1 MNKTINKLDYPLLK
15 VNKLKKSFP
24 GVTALDEIDLEIYK
38 GEVHALVGENGA
50 GKSTLIKS
58 IVGAY
63 KKDSGEVYFDNQKVE
78 FSSPAQAFNNG
89 LSVIYQENS
98 LIPQLTVIQNI
109 FLGVEYYNS
118 LGVLDEKKI
127 YQKYI
132 SVAKQLGFELPYNEK
147 VRNLGVAEQKL
158 VEILKALVHKAKFI
172 IMDEPTASLSENE
185 VEHLF
190 KIISEL
196 KSNKISV
203 LYITHL
209 LGEVF
214 RIADRISVL
223 RDGKKINTVRVK
235 DVTRDQVVTM
245 MVGESL
251 NYDYNNYFSKKNNV
265 EKVVLEVNSL
275 KRRPRV
281 NGISFQLFQGEV
293 LGITGLRGAGKTELS
308 RLLFG
313 ADKLE
318 SGEIIIKGTS
328 VRINTPLDALNNGI
342 SLVPE
347 DRKKDALILMLE
359 LYKNITL
366 PTLRNFTKKEIIL
379 SNKEIDAAN
388 QAIEKLD
395 IKASSARQITR
406 YLSGGNQQKVAISKW
421 LHANPKVLIMDEPT
435 QGIDVKAKLEIFN
448 IVRVLA
454 ETGVC
459 IIFISSEISEI
470 VKVSDRILVLNQGKI
485 SSQFKRGVSQEEIM
499 RTILKDI

>member
-1 MNKTINKLDYPLLK
+1 MKI
-15 VNKLKKSFP
+15 VKLKKAFP
-24 GVTALDEIDLEIYK
+24 GVIALNEIDLEINK

-50 GKSTLIKS
+50 GKSTLIKLV
-58 IVGAY
+58 VGAY
-63 KKDSGEVYFDNQKVE
+63 KRDSGDIYFDNQKVE
-78 FSSPAQAFNNG
+78 FTSPAQAFQSG

-109 FLGVEYYNS
+109 FLGVEHFTS
-118 LGVLDEKKI
+118 LGILDEKKI
-127 YQKYI
+127 YEQYLSI
-132 SVAKQLGFELPYNEK
+132 TKQLGFELPPFEK

-158 VEILKALVHKAKFI
+158 VEILKALIHKVKFI

-190 KIISEL
+190 RIISEL

-214 RIADRISVL
+214 KIADRITVL
-223 RDGKKINTVRVK
+223 RDGKKINTVPIK
-235 DVTRDQVVTM
+235 DVNREKVVTM

-251 NYDYNNYFSKKNNV
+251 KNAYTSVFTEVKKR
-265 EKVVLEVNSL
+265 EKVVLQVKNL
-275 KRRPRV
+275 KRKPRV
-281 NGISFQLFQGEV
+281 NGISFELFAGEV
-293 LGITGLRGAGKTELS
+293 LGIAGLRGAGKTELS

-313 ADKLE
+313 ADRLE
-318 SGEIIIKGTS
+318 DGSIIINNKP
-328 VRINTPLDALNNGI
+328 VRFRSPLDAVNHGV

-366 PTLRNFTKKEIIL
+366 PTLEQFTSKGVILSGKEI
-379 SNKEIDAAN
+379 AATRR
-388 QAIEKLD
+388 AIEKLD
-395 IKASSARQITR
+395 IKTSGVKQITR

-421 LHANPKVLIMDEPT
+421 LQANPIVLIMDEPT
-435 QGIDVKAKLEIFN
+435 QGIDVKAKLEIYN
-448 IVRVLA
+448 IVRKLA

-459 IIFISSEISEI
+459 IIFISSEVSEV
-470 VKVSDRILVLNQGKI
+470 VKVSDRIIVLNQGKI
-485 SSQFKRGVSQEEIM
+485 SAEFKHGVSQEEIM
-499 RTILKDI
+499 RTILKEE

>member
-1 MNKTINKLDYPLLK
+1 MKI
-15 VNKLKKSFP
+15 VKLKKAFP
-24 GVTALDEIDLEIYK
+24 GVIALNEIDLEINK

-50 GKSTLIKS
+50 GKSTLIKLV
-58 IVGAY
+58 VGAY
-63 KKDSGEVYFDNQKVE
+63 KKDSGEIYFDNQKVE
-78 FSSPAQAFNNG
+78 FTSPAQAFQSG

-109 FLGVEYYNS
+109 FLGVEHFTS
-118 LGVLDEKKI
+118 LGILDEKKI
-127 YQKYI
+127 YEQYLSI
-132 SVAKQLGFELPYNEK
+132 TKQLGFELPPFEK

-158 VEILKALVHKAKFI
+158 VEILKALIHKVKFI

-190 KIISEL
+190 RIISEL

-214 RIADRISVL
+214 KIADRITVL
-223 RDGKKINTVRVK
+223 RDGKKINTVPIK
-235 DVTRDQVVTM
+235 DVNREKVVTM

-251 NYDYNNYFSKKNNV
+251 KNAYTSVFTEVKKR
-265 EKVVLEVNSL
+265 EKVVLQVKNL
-275 KRRPRV
+275 KRKPRV
-281 NGISFQLFQGEV
+281 NGISFELFAGEV
-293 LGITGLRGAGKTELS
+293 LGIAGLRGAGKTELS

-313 ADKLE
+313 ADRLE
-318 SGEIIIKGTS
+318 DGSIIINNKP
-328 VRINTPLDALNNGI
+328 VRFRSPLDAVNHGV

-366 PTLRNFTKKEIIL
+366 PTLEQFTSKGVILSGKEI
-379 SNKEIDAAN
+379 AATRR
-388 QAIEKLD
+388 AIEKLD
-395 IKASSARQITR
+395 IKTSGVKQITR

-421 LHANPKVLIMDEPT
+421 LQANPIVLIMDEPT
-435 QGIDVKAKLEIFN
+435 QGIDVKAKLEIYN
-448 IVRVLA
+448 IVRKLA

-459 IIFISSEISEI
+459 IIFISSEVSEV
-470 VKVSDRILVLNQGKI
+470 VKVSDRILVLSQGKI
-485 SSQFKRGVSQEEIM
+485 LAEFKHGISQEEIM
-499 RTILKDI
+499 RTMLKEE

>member
-1 MNKTINKLDYPLLK
+1 
-15 VNKLKKSFP
+15 LKKAFP
-24 GVTALDEIDLEIYK
+24 GVIALNEIDLEINK

-50 GKSTLIKS
+50 GKSTLIKLV
-58 IVGAY
+58 VGAY
-63 KKDSGEVYFDNQKVE
+63 KRDSGDIYFDNQKVE
-78 FSSPAQAFNNG
+78 FTSPAQAFQSG

-109 FLGVEYYNS
+109 FLGVEHFTS
-118 LGVLDEKKI
+118 LGILDEKKI
-127 YQKYI
+127 YEQYLSI
-132 SVAKQLGFELPYNEK
+132 TKQLGFELPPFEK

-158 VEILKALVHKAKFI
+158 VEILKALIHKVKFI

-190 KIISEL
+190 RIISEL

-214 RIADRISVL
+214 KIADRITVL
-223 RDGKKINTVRVK
+223 RDGKKINTVPIK
-235 DVTRDQVVTM
+235 DVNREKVVTM

-251 NYDYNNYFSKKNNV
+251 KNAYTSVFTEVKKR
-265 EKVVLEVNSL
+265 EKVVLQVKNL

-281 NGISFQLFQGEV
+281 NGISFELFAGEV
-293 LGITGLRGAGKTELS
+293 LGIAGLRGAGKTELS

-313 ADKLE
+313 ADRVE
-318 SGEIIIKGTS
+318 DGSIIINNKP
-328 VRINTPLDALNNGI
+328 VRFRSPLDAVNHGV

-366 PTLRNFTKKEIIL
+366 PTLEQFTSKGVILSGKEI
-379 SNKEIDAAN
+379 AATRR
-388 QAIEKLD
+388 AIEKLD
-395 IKASSARQITR
+395 IKTSGVKQITR

-421 LHANPKVLIMDEPT
+421 LQANPIVLIMDEPT
-435 QGIDVKAKLEIFN
+435 QGIDVKAKLEIYN
-448 IVRVLA
+448 IVRKLA

-459 IIFISSEISEI
+459 IIFISSEVSEV
-470 VKVSDRILVLNQGKI
+470 VKVSDRIIVLSQGKI
-485 SSQFKRGVSQEEIM
+485 SAEFKHGVSQEEIM
-499 RTILKDI
+499 RTILKEE

>member
-1 MNKTINKLDYPLLK
+1 MKI
-15 VNKLKKSFP
+15 VKLKKAFP
-24 GVTALDEIDLEIYK
+24 GVIALNEIDLEINK

-50 GKSTLIKS
+50 GKSTLIKLV
-58 IVGAY
+58 VGAY
-63 KKDSGEVYFDNQKVE
+63 KKDSGEIYFDNQKVE
-78 FSSPAQAFNNG
+78 FTSPAQAFQSG

-109 FLGVEYYNS
+109 FLGVEHFTS
-118 LGVLDEKKI
+118 LGILDEKKI
-127 YQKYI
+127 YEQYLSI
-132 SVAKQLGFELPYNEK
+132 TKQLGFELPPFEK

-158 VEILKALVHKAKFI
+158 VEILKALIHKVKFI

-190 KIISEL
+190 RIISEL

-214 RIADRISVL
+214 KIADRITVL
-223 RDGKKINTVRVK
+223 RDGKKINTVPIK
-235 DVTRDQVVTM
+235 DVNREKVVTM

-251 NYDYNNYFSKKNNV
+251 KNAYTSVFTEVKKR
-265 EKVVLEVNSL
+265 EKVVLQVKNL
-275 KRRPRV
+275 KRKPRV
-281 NGISFQLFQGEV
+281 NGISFELFAGEV
-293 LGITGLRGAGKTELS
+293 LGIAGLRGAGKTELS

-313 ADKLE
+313 ADRLE
-318 SGEIIIKGTS
+318 DGSIIINNKP
-328 VRINTPLDALNNGI
+328 VRFRSPLDAVNHGV

-366 PTLRNFTKKEIIL
+366 PTLEQFTSKGVILSGKEI
-379 SNKEIDAAN
+379 AATRR
-388 QAIEKLD
+388 AIEKLD
-395 IKASSARQITR
+395 IKTSGVKQITR

-421 LHANPKVLIMDEPT
+421 LQANPIVLIMDEPT
-435 QGIDVKAKLEIFN
+435 QGIDVKAKLEIYN
-448 IVRVLA
+448 IVRKLA

-459 IIFISSEISEI
+459 IIFISSEVSEV
-470 VKVSDRILVLNQGKI
+470 VKVSDRIIVLSQGKI
-485 SSQFKRGVSQEEIM
+485 SAEFKHGVSQEEIM
-499 RTILKDI
+499 RTILKEE

>member
-1 MNKTINKLDYPLLK
+1 MKI
-15 VNKLKKSFP
+15 VKLKKAFP
-24 GVTALDEIDLEIYK
+24 GVIALNEIDLEINK

-50 GKSTLIKS
+50 GKSTLIKLV
-58 IVGAY
+58 VGAY
-63 KKDSGEVYFDNQKVE
+63 KKDSGEIYFDNQKVE
-78 FSSPAQAFNNG
+78 FTSPAQAFQSG

-109 FLGVEYYNS
+109 FLGVEHFTS
-118 LGVLDEKKI
+118 LGILDEKKI
-127 YQKYI
+127 YEQYLSI
-132 SVAKQLGFELPYNEK
+132 TKQLGFELPPFEK

-158 VEILKALVHKAKFI
+158 VEILKALIHKVKFI

-190 KIISEL
+190 RIISEL

-214 RIADRISVL
+214 KIADRITVL
-223 RDGKKINTVRVK
+223 RDGKKINTVPIK
-235 DVTRDQVVTM
+235 DVNREKVVTM

-251 NYDYNNYFSKKNNV
+251 KNAYTSVFTEVKKR
-265 EKVVLEVNSL
+265 EKVVLQVKNL
-275 KRRPRV
+275 KRKPRV
-281 NGISFQLFQGEV
+281 NGISFELFAGEV
-293 LGITGLRGAGKTELS
+293 LGIAGLRGAGKTELS

-313 ADKLE
+313 ADRVE
-318 SGEIIIKGTS
+318 DGSIIINNKP
-328 VRINTPLDALNNGI
+328 VRFRSPLDAVNHGV

-366 PTLRNFTKKEIIL
+366 PTLEQFTSKGVILSGKEI
-379 SNKEIDAAN
+379 AATRR
-388 QAIEKLD
+388 AIEKLD
-395 IKASSARQITR
+395 IKTSGVKQITR

-421 LHANPKVLIMDEPT
+421 LQANPIVLIMDEPT
-435 QGIDVKAKLEIFN
+435 QGIDVKAKLEIYN
-448 IVRVLA
+448 IVRKLA

-459 IIFISSEISEI
+459 IIFISSEVSEV
-470 VKVSDRILVLNQGKI
+470 VKVSDRIIVLSQGKI
-485 SSQFKRGVSQEEIM
+485 SAEFKHGVSQEEIM
-499 RTILKDI
+499 RTILKEE

>member
-1 MNKTINKLDYPLLK
+1 M
-15 VNKLKKSFP
+15 KKAFP
-24 GVTALDEIDLEIYK
+24 GVIALNEIDLEINK

-50 GKSTLIKS
+50 GKSTLIKLV
-58 IVGAY
+58 VGAY
-63 KKDSGEVYFDNQKVE
+63 KKDSGEIYFDNQKVE
-78 FSSPAQAFNNG
+78 FTSPAQAFQSG

-109 FLGVEYYNS
+109 FLGVEHFTS
-118 LGVLDEKKI
+118 LGILDEKKI
-127 YQKYI
+127 YEQYLSI
-132 SVAKQLGFELPYNEK
+132 TKQLGFELPPFEK

-158 VEILKALVHKAKFI
+158 VEILKALIHKVKFI

-190 KIISEL
+190 RIISEL

-214 RIADRISVL
+214 KIADRITVL
-223 RDGKKINTVRVK
+223 RDGKKINTVPIK
-235 DVTRDQVVTM
+235 DVNREKVVTM

-251 NYDYNNYFSKKNNV
+251 KNAYTSVFTEVKKR
-265 EKVVLEVNSL
+265 EKVVLQVKNL
-275 KRRPRV
+275 KRKPRV
-281 NGISFQLFQGEV
+281 NGISFELFAGEV
-293 LGITGLRGAGKTELS
+293 LGIAGLRGAGKTELS

-313 ADKLE
+313 ADRLE
-318 SGEIIIKGTS
+318 DGSIIINNKP
-328 VRINTPLDALNNGI
+328 VRFRSPLDAVNHGV

-366 PTLRNFTKKEIIL
+366 PTLEQFTSKGVILSGKEI
-379 SNKEIDAAN
+379 AATRR
-388 QAIEKLD
+388 AIEKLD
-395 IKASSARQITR
+395 IKTSGVKQITR

-421 LHANPKVLIMDEPT
+421 LQANPIVLIMDEPT
-435 QGIDVKAKLEIFN
+435 QGIDVKAKLEIYN
-448 IVRVLA
+448 IVRKLA

-459 IIFISSEISEI
+459 IIFISSEVSEV
-470 VKVSDRILVLNQGKI
+470 VKVSDRIIVLSQGKI
-485 SSQFKRGVSQEEIM
+485 SAEFKHGVSQEEIM
-499 RTILKDI
+499 RTILKEE